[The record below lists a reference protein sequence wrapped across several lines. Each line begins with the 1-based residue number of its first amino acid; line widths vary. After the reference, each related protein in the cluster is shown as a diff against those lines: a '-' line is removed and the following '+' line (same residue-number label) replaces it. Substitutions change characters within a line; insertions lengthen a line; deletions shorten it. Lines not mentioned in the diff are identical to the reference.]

1 MRAIVFQS
9 TVAVSTYRASGLFAT
24 RNRLAPRTNSHS
36 KTPKPPKPE
45 TPMGRPRL
53 SVKRDRQFGVR
64 LTDAEASA
72 IEAAASRR
80 GQPPVVFIRSVAIE
94 VAAETVPEAA
104 AAETVPEAAA
114 AETVPEAAAEAIARV
129 NTAAAETARRAELRR
144 IGVNLNQVVRHLHEG
159 RGDLDTDLDTLRKL
173 VKEVRDQLANAQ
185 VANEVAS

>member
-1 MRAIVFQS
+1 
-9 TVAVSTYRASGLFAT
+9 
-24 RNRLAPRTNSHS
+24 
-36 KTPKPPKPE
+36 
-45 TPMGRPRL
+45 MGRPRL

-80 GQPPVVFIRSVAIE
+80 GQPPVVFIRSAAIE
-94 VAAETVPEAA
+94 V